1 MKDSNGV
8 TVQVGDSIDTLYQ
21 GIQVVTSISECG
33 NFWRIRG
40 ENNGSCSHVT
50 IVPPYTEPTYLT
62 RRAELIEALELVD
75 TVASVYY
82 DGEHSPNPTEV
93 AAKVYP
99 EPRPATLPIHKIR
112 LCRHGDTYAIFG
124 NIGRFLI
131 YKLNDHNLWS
141 GTRLPNSVGTINS
154 IKLAELEHVLDDG
167 FTLCDTWSADTKFPE
182 LLES

>member
-8 TVQVGDSIDTLYQ
+8 TVQVGDSIETLDD
-21 GIQVVTSISECG
+21 GVQVVTSISGCG
-33 NFWRIRG
+33 RFWRI
-40 ENNGSCSHVT
+40 NGKSNGDCANVT
-50 IVPPYTEPTYLT
+50 IVPPYTEPAYLT

-99 EPRPATLPIHKIR
+99 EPRPTTLPVHKIR
-112 LCRHGDTYAIFG
+112 LCTRQRTYAIFG
-124 NIGRFLI
+124 NIGNFLI
-131 YKLNDHNLWS
+131 YNLDDHNLWS
-141 GTRLPNSVGTINS
+141 DCHLPTSVGTINK
-154 IKLAELEHVLDDG
+154 IKLDELERECGV
-167 FTLCDTWSADTKFPE
+167 FTLCNTWSSDTKFAE